1 MNSRIPKNCYE
12 ILPMNSR
19 IPREILGEIL
29 LKLPNPVK
37 MCEKIIN
44 FSQIPLI
51 NP

>member
-1 MNSRIPKNCYE
+1 MKFHLG
-12 ILPMNSR
+12 IL
-19 IPREILGEIL
+19 EFLEKILDEIL

>member
-1 MNSRIPKNCYE
+1 MKFYLG
-12 ILPMNSR
+12 ILEFLD
-19 IPREILGEIL
+19 EILGEIL
-29 LKLPNPVK
+29 LKLSNPVK